1 MNKRYLNSLTSAI
14 TLLFNK
20 IFTKQTISK
29 AKQKVTTMNNE
40 TTAQKTAK
48 YNEFFSIDHEFSIN
62 ILPIEADKNISYEQ
76 FIADMPAPF
85 KMASDMSS
93 IDQAALRPLQ
103 ALSGVASQL
112 VEFLNH
118 QSAKID
124 LLIGYILSQQD
135 DEKHRYQGLKFGG
148 GGLLFTAD
156 KAFDLAQLLEMK
168 IFLLN
173 ENYAVYC
180 YGEVIDVEQKQNNYL
195 HKVIF
200 HFIREDDR
208 EMLVRTSLHE
218 QSKQLQLL
226 VKQRSKDAK
235 D

>member
-1 MNKRYLNSLTSAI
+1 MNK
-14 TLLFNK
+14 
-20 IFTKQTISK
+20 
-29 AKQKVTTMNNE
+29 E
-40 TTAQKTAK
+40 TTEKKLSK

-62 ILPIEADKNISYEQ
+62 ILPVEAHKDISYEQ
-76 FIADMPAPF
+76 FIAHMPIPF

-118 QSAKID
+118 QSTKID

-148 GGLLFTAD
+148 GGLLFIAD
-156 KAFDLAQLLEMK
+156 NAFDLTQIIEMK
-168 IFLLN
+168 IFLTN

-180 YGEVIDVEQKQNNYL
+180 YGEVIEVEQEKEVYF

-200 HFIREDDR
+200 HFIREEDR
-208 EMLVRTSLHE
+208 EILVRTSLHE
-218 QSKQLQLL
+218 QSKQLQAL
-226 VKQRSKDAK
+226 AK
-235 D
+235 LRNQENTI